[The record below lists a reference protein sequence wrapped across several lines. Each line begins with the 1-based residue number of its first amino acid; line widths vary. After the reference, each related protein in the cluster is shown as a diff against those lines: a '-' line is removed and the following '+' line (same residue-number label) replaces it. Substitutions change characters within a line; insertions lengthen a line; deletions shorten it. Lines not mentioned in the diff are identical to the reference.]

1 MTALVSA
8 AYQPS
13 HVMGG
18 RTARWVAYIFLFTPA
33 RQTFRPSEEIKTLF
47 NGRYLWWKTANM
59 QNLVGK
65 GRWAHWG
72 KGAGSPYILRWVQ
85 FCFIRWLKKTIS
97 RESKTVSNIPRM
109 ISQKLKQLYS
119 VKTHESKRWS
129 DCAIIG
135 KYQKECESQFSRGR

>member
-1 MTALVSA
+1 MALYTQLACVRDDR
-8 AYQPS
+8 PS
-13 HVMGG
+13 ERCLPTISCHGG

-33 RQTFRPSEEIKTLF
+33 RQTFRPSEEIKKLF

-85 FCFIRWLKKTIS
+85 FCFIRWLKATIS
-97 RESKTVSNIPRM
+97 SESKTVSNIPRM
-109 ISQKLKQLYS
+109 ISQKLKQLYPVLVTTLNYLKVS
-119 VKTHESKRWS
+119 
-129 DCAIIG
+129 
-135 KYQKECESQFSRGR
+135 